1 MLWARRVRSGALVGD
16 VRIVDNPAMNS
27 RRQWDIFC
35 KVIDNFGDI
44 GVSWRLSA
52 DLAAR
57 GQTVRL
63 WVDDASALRWMAP
76 LGAPGVTVLP
86 WRQAEDADALAALLQ
101 ANPGEVLVEA
111 FGCDIPPQF
120 LSAWLAAPLPG
131 QTSPVSGRCWLNL
144 EYLSAEA
151 YVARSHALPSPVQHG
166 PAAGCSKWFFY
177 PGFTPQTGGLMR
189 EPDLIE
195 RMTAFEANEAGSWLQ
210 SLGLQV
216 GAPGSVSPLRV
227 SMLCYEPPA
236 LGALLRQ
243 WSARGLAG
251 RPVELLVTP
260 GRSAE
265 AVKAAMAEANCP
277 LDSPGLRTTCL
288 PWLSQQDYD
297 KLLWACDM
305 NFVRGEDSVLR
316 ALWTGKPFVWQ
327 IYPQQDDVHLL
338 KLTAFLEQNQ
348 LTGAAQNFHAAW
360 NDSSQKLPEVDA
372 GALADWQDQTRA
384 ARARLLAQDALSDS
398 LLKFVAKNR

>member
-1 MLWARRVRSGALVGD
+1 VGD
-16 VRIVDNPAMNS
+16 VRIVDNPEMNR

-35 KVIDNFGDI
+35 RVIDNFGDI

-57 GQTVRL
+57 GQAVRL
-63 WVDDASALRWMAP
+63 WVDDASALSWMAP
-76 LGAPGVTVLP
+76 LGAPGVTLLP
-86 WRQAEDADALAALLQ
+86 WGRAADAGALAALLPP
-101 ANPGEVLVEA
+101 NSGEVLVEA
-111 FGCDIPPQF
+111 FGCEIPPEF
-120 LSAWLAAPLPG
+120 LSAWLAEPLPG
-131 QTSPVSGRCWLNL
+131 HTSPVAGRCWLNL

-177 PGFTPQTGGLMR
+177 PGFTPQTGGLLR
-189 EPDLIE
+189 EAGLIE
-195 RMTAFEANEAGSWLQ
+195 RMTAFEAKEAESWLQ

-216 GAPGSVSPLRV
+216 ATPGSALPLRV
-227 SMLCYEPPA
+227 SMLCYEPAA
-236 LGALLRQ
+236 LATLLRQ

-260 GRSAE
+260 GRSAL
-265 AVKAAMAEANCP
+265 AVKAAMAETNSP
-277 LDSPGLRTTCL
+277 LDSAGLRITCL

-327 IYPQQDDVHLL
+327 IYPQQDGAHLP
-338 KLTAFLEQNQ
+338 KLAAFLQQNQ

-360 NDSSQKLPEVDA
+360 NDSSQPLPEVDA
-372 GALADWQDQTRA
+372 GALADWQAQTRA
-384 ARARLLAQDALSDS
+384 ARARLLSQDALGDS

>member
-1 MLWARRVRSGALVGD
+1 MNRRL
-16 VRIVDNPAMNS
+16 
-27 RRQWDIFC
+27 QWDIFC
-35 KVIDNFGDI
+35 KVIDNFGDL

-57 GQTVRL
+57 GQAVRL
-63 WVDDASALRWMAP
+63 WVDDASALSWMAP

-86 WRQAEDADALAALLQ
+86 WGQAADAGALVALLP

-111 FGCDIPPQF
+111 FGCEIPPEF

-131 QTSPVSGRCWLNL
+131 HTSPVAGRCWLNL

-166 PAAGCSKWFFY
+166 PAAGCRKWFFY
-177 PGFTPQTGGLMR
+177 PGFTPQTGGLLR
-189 EPDLIE
+189 EAGLIE
-195 RMTAFEANEAGSWLQ
+195 RMTAFEAKESESWLH
-210 SLGLQV
+210 SLGLP
-216 GAPGSVSPLRV
+216 GAAPASASPLRV
-227 SMLCYEPPA
+227 SMLCYEPQA
-236 LGALLRQ
+236 LAALLRQ

-260 GRSAE
+260 GRSAQ

-277 LDSPGLRTTCL
+277 RGSVGLRITCL

-338 KLTAFLEQNQ
+338 KLTAFLQQNQ

-360 NDSSQKLPEVDA
+360 NDSSQPLPEVDA
-372 GALADWQDQTRA
+372 GALADWQCQTRA
-384 ARARLLAQDALSDS
+384 ARARLLAQDALGDS

>member
-1 MLWARRVRSGALVGD
+1 MVLLRRHRSGAWVGD
-16 VRIVDNPAMNS
+16 VRIVDNPVMNR

-57 GQTVRL
+57 GQAVRL
-63 WVDDASALRWMAP
+63 WVDDASALSWMAP

-86 WRQAEDADALAALLQ
+86 WGQAADAGALAALLPP
-101 ANPGEVLVEA
+101 NSGEVLVEA
-111 FGCDIPPQF
+111 FGCEIPPEF
-120 LSAWLAAPLPG
+120 LSAWLAEPLPG
-131 QTSPVSGRCWLNL
+131 HTSPVAGRCWLNL

-177 PGFTPQTGGLMR
+177 PGFTPQTGGLLR
-189 EPDLIE
+189 EAGLIE
-195 RMTAFEANEAGSWLQ
+195 RMTAFEAKEAESWLQ

-216 GAPGSVSPLRV
+216 GAPGSALPLRV
-227 SMLCYEPPA
+227 SMLCYEPAA
-236 LGALLRQ
+236 LATLLRQ

-260 GRSAE
+260 GRSAL
-265 AVKAAMAEANCP
+265 AVKAAMAETNSP
-277 LDSPGLRTTCL
+277 LDSAGLRITCL

-327 IYPQQDDVHLL
+327 IYPQQDGAHLP
-338 KLTAFLEQNQ
+338 KLAAFLQQNQ

-360 NDSSQKLPEVDA
+360 NDSSQPLPEVDA
-372 GALADWQDQTRA
+372 GALADWQAQTRA
-384 ARARLLAQDALSDS
+384 ARARLLSQDALGDS

>member
-1 MLWARRVRSGALVGD
+1 
-16 VRIVDNPAMNS
+16 MNR

-35 KVIDNFGDI
+35 RVIDNFGDI

-57 GQTVRL
+57 GQAVRL
-63 WVDDASALRWMAP
+63 WVDDASALSWMAP
-76 LGAPGVTVLP
+76 LGAPGVTLLP
-86 WRQAEDADALAALLQ
+86 WGRAADAGALAALLPP
-101 ANPGEVLVEA
+101 NSGEVLVEA
-111 FGCDIPPQF
+111 FGCEIPPEF

-131 QTSPVSGRCWLNL
+131 HTSPVAGRCWLNL

-177 PGFTPQTGGLMR
+177 PGFTPQTGGLLR
-189 EPDLIE
+189 EAGLIE
-195 RMTAFEANEAGSWLQ
+195 RMTAFEAKEAESWLQ

-216 GAPGSVSPLRV
+216 ATPGSALPLRV
-227 SMLCYEPPA
+227 SMLCYEPAA
-236 LGALLRQ
+236 LATLLRQ

-260 GRSAE
+260 GRSAL
-265 AVKAAMAEANCP
+265 AVKAAMAETNSP
-277 LDSPGLRTTCL
+277 LDSAGLRITCL

-327 IYPQQDDVHLL
+327 IYPQQDGAHLP
-338 KLTAFLEQNQ
+338 KLAAFLQQNQ

-360 NDSSQKLPEVDA
+360 NDSSQPLPEVDA
-372 GALADWQDQTRA
+372 GALADWQAQTRA
-384 ARARLLAQDALSDS
+384 ARARLLSQDALGDS

>member
-1 MLWARRVRSGALVGD
+1 
-16 VRIVDNPAMNS
+16 VDNPEMN
-27 RRQWDIFC
+27 RRLQWDIFC

-57 GQTVRL
+57 GQAVRL
-63 WVDDASALRWMAP
+63 WVDDASALSWMAP

-86 WRQAEDADALAALLQ
+86 WRQAADANALAALLQ

-111 FGCDIPPQF
+111 FGCEIPPEF
-120 LSAWLAAPLPG
+120 LSAWLATPLPG
-131 QTSPVSGRCWLNL
+131 HTSPVAGRCWLNL

-166 PAAGCSKWFFY
+166 PAAGCRKWFFY
-177 PGFTPQTGGLMR
+177 PGFTAQTGGLLR
-189 EPDLIE
+189 EAGLIE
-195 RMTAFEANEAGSWLQ
+195 RMTAFEAKESGSWLQ
-210 SLGLQV
+210 SLDLQV
-216 GAPGSVSPLRV
+216 AAPGSASPLRV
-227 SMLCYEPPA
+227 SMLCYEPAA
-236 LGALLRQ
+236 LAALLSQ

-260 GRSAE
+260 GRSAQ
-265 AVKAAMAEANCP
+265 AVKAAMAQANCP
-277 LDSPGLRTTCL
+277 PGSAGLRISCL

-327 IYPQQDDVHLL
+327 IYPQQDAVHLP
-338 KLTAFLEQNQ
+338 KLAAFLQQNQ
-348 LTGAAQNFHAAW
+348 LTGTAQNFHAAW
-360 NDSSQKLPEVDA
+360 NDSSQALPEVDA
-372 GALADWQDQTRA
+372 GALADWECQTRA
-384 ARARLLAQDALSDS
+384 ARARLLAQDALGDS

>member
-1 MLWARRVRSGALVGD
+1 MGD
-16 VRIVDNPAMNS
+16 VRIVDNPEMN
-27 RRQWDIFC
+27 RRLQWDIFC
-35 KVIDNFGDI
+35 KVIDNFGDL

-63 WVDDASALRWMAP
+63 WVDDASALSWMAP

-86 WRQAEDADALAALLQ
+86 WRQAVDANALAALLQ

-111 FGCDIPPQF
+111 FGCEIPPEF

-131 QTSPVSGRCWLNL
+131 HSSPVAGRCWLNL

-166 PAAGCSKWFFY
+166 PAAGCRKWFFY
-177 PGFTPQTGGLMR
+177 PGFTPQTGGLLR
-189 EPDLIE
+189 EAGLIE
-195 RMTAFEANEAGSWLQ
+195 RMTAFEAKEAGRWLQ
-210 SLGLQV
+210 NLGLRV
-216 GAPGSVSPLRV
+216 AAPAKASPLRV
-227 SMLCYEPPA
+227 SMLCYEPQA
-236 LGALLRQ
+236 LAALLRQ

-260 GRSAE
+260 GRSAQ

-277 LDSPGLRTTCL
+277 PGSAGLRLTCL

-327 IYPQQDDVHLL
+327 IYPQQDDVHLP
-338 KLTAFLEQNQ
+338 KLAAFLLQNQ
-348 LTGAAQNFHAAW
+348 LTGTAENFHAAW
-360 NDSSQKLPEVDA
+360 NDSSQPLPEVDA
-372 GALADWQDQTRA
+372 GALADWQAQTRA
-384 ARARLLAQDALSDS
+384 ARARLLAQDALGNS

>member
-1 MLWARRVRSGALVGD
+1 
-16 VRIVDNPAMNS
+16 MNR

-35 KVIDNFGDI
+35 RVIDNFGDI

-57 GQTVRL
+57 GQAVRL
-63 WVDDASALRWMAP
+63 WVDDASALSWMAP
-76 LGAPGVTVLP
+76 LGAPGVTLLP
-86 WRQAEDADALAALLQ
+86 WGRAADAGALAALLPP
-101 ANPGEVLVEA
+101 NSGEVLVEA
-111 FGCDIPPQF
+111 FGCEIPPEF
-120 LSAWLAAPLPG
+120 LSAWLAEPLPG
-131 QTSPVSGRCWLNL
+131 HTSPVAGRCWLNL

-177 PGFTPQTGGLMR
+177 PGFTPQTGGLLR
-189 EPDLIE
+189 EAGLIE
-195 RMTAFEANEAGSWLQ
+195 RMTSFESKEAESWLQ

-216 GAPGSVSPLRV
+216 ATPGSALPLRV
-227 SMLCYEPPA
+227 SMLCYEPAA
-236 LGALLRQ
+236 LATLLRQ

-260 GRSAE
+260 GRSAL
-265 AVKAAMAEANCP
+265 AVKAAMAETNSP
-277 LDSPGLRTTCL
+277 LDSAGLRITCL

-327 IYPQQDDVHLL
+327 IYPQQDGAHLP
-338 KLTAFLEQNQ
+338 KLAAFLQQNQ

-360 NDSSQKLPEVDA
+360 NDSSQPLPEVDA
-372 GALADWQDQTRA
+372 GALADWQAQTRA
-384 ARARLLAQDALSDS
+384 ARARLLSQDALGDS

>member
-1 MLWARRVRSGALVGD
+1 
-16 VRIVDNPAMNS
+16 MNR

-57 GQTVRL
+57 GQAVRL
-63 WVDDASALRWMAP
+63 WVDDASALSWMAP
-76 LGAPGVTVLP
+76 LGAPGVTLLP
-86 WRQAEDADALAALLQ
+86 WGRAADAGALAALLPP
-101 ANPGEVLVEA
+101 NSGEVLVEA
-111 FGCDIPPQF
+111 FGCEIPPEF
-120 LSAWLAAPLPG
+120 LSAWLAEPLPG
-131 QTSPVSGRCWLNL
+131 HTSPVAGRCWLNL

-177 PGFTPQTGGLMR
+177 PGFTPQTGGLLR
-189 EPDLIE
+189 EAGLIE
-195 RMTAFEANEAGSWLQ
+195 RMTAFEAKEAESWLQ

-216 GAPGSVSPLRV
+216 ATPGSALPLRV
-227 SMLCYEPPA
+227 SMLCYEPAA
-236 LGALLRQ
+236 LATLLRQ

-260 GRSAE
+260 GRSAL
-265 AVKAAMAEANCP
+265 AVKAAMAETNSP
-277 LDSPGLRTTCL
+277 LDSAGLRITCL

-327 IYPQQDDVHLL
+327 IYPQQDGAHLP
-338 KLTAFLEQNQ
+338 KLAAFLQQNQ

-360 NDSSQKLPEVDA
+360 NDSSQPLPEVDA
-372 GALADWQDQTRA
+372 GALADWQAQTRA
-384 ARARLLAQDALSDS
+384 ARARLLSQDALGDS

>member
-1 MLWARRVRSGALVGD
+1 MNRRL
-16 VRIVDNPAMNS
+16 
-27 RRQWDIFC
+27 QWDIFC

-57 GQTVRL
+57 GQAVRL
-63 WVDDASALRWMAP
+63 WVDDASALSWMAP

-86 WRQAEDADALAALLQ
+86 WGRAADAAALAALLP
-101 ANPGEVLVEA
+101 ANPGDVLVEA
-111 FGCDIPPQF
+111 FGCEIPPEF

-131 QTSPVSGRCWLNL
+131 HSSPVAGRCWLNL

-166 PAAGCSKWFFY
+166 PAAGYRKWFFY
-177 PGFTPQTGGLMR
+177 PGFTPQTGGLLR
-189 EPDLIE
+189 EPGLIE
-195 RMTAFEANEAGSWLQ
+195 RMTAFEAKESESWLY
-210 SLGLQV
+210 SLGLP
-216 GAPGSVSPLRV
+216 GAAPGSASPLRV
-227 SMLCYEPPA
+227 SMLCYEPAA
-236 LGALLRQ
+236 LAALLSQ

-260 GRSAE
+260 GRSAQ
-265 AVKAAMAEANCP
+265 AVKAAMAQANCP
-277 LDSPGLRTTCL
+277 PGSAGLRITCL
-288 PWLSQQDYD
+288 PWLSQLDYD
-297 KLLWACDM
+297 KLLWSCDM

-327 IYPQQDDVHLL
+327 IYPQQDAAHLP
-338 KLTAFLEQNQ
+338 KLAAFLQQNQ
-348 LTGAAQNFHAAW
+348 LTGAAQSFHAAW
-360 NDSSQKLPEVDA
+360 NNSSQALPEVDA
-372 GALADWQDQTRA
+372 GALADWECQTRA
-384 ARARLLAQDALSDS
+384 ARARLLAQDALGDS

>member
-1 MLWARRVRSGALVGD
+1 MNRRL
-16 VRIVDNPAMNS
+16 
-27 RRQWDIFC
+27 QWDIFC

-57 GQTVRL
+57 GQAVRL
-63 WVDDASALRWMAP
+63 WVDDASALSWMAP

-86 WRQAEDADALAALLQ
+86 WGRAAEAAALAALLP
-101 ANPGEVLVEA
+101 ANPGEVLIEA
-111 FGCDIPPQF
+111 FGCEIPPEF

-131 QTSPVSGRCWLNL
+131 HSSPVAGRCWLNL

-166 PAAGCSKWFFY
+166 PAAGYRKWFFY
-177 PGFTPQTGGLMR
+177 PGFTPQTGGLLR
-189 EPDLIE
+189 EPGLIE
-195 RMTAFEANEAGSWLQ
+195 RMTAFEAKESESWLY
-210 SLGLQV
+210 SLGLP
-216 GAPGSVSPLRV
+216 GAAPGSASPLRV
-227 SMLCYEPPA
+227 SMLCYEPAA
-236 LGALLRQ
+236 LAALLSQ

-260 GRSAE
+260 GRSAQ
-265 AVKAAMAEANCP
+265 AVKAAMAQVNCP
-277 LDSPGLRTTCL
+277 PGSAGLRITCL

-327 IYPQQDDVHLL
+327 IYPQQDAAHLP
-338 KLTAFLEQNQ
+338 KLAAFLQQNQ
-348 LTGAAQNFHAAW
+348 LTGAAQSFHAAW
-360 NDSSQKLPEVDA
+360 NNSSQALPEVDA
-372 GALADWQDQTRA
+372 GALAEWECQTRA
-384 ARARLLAQDALSDS
+384 ARARLLAQDALGDS

>member
-1 MLWARRVRSGALVGD
+1 MNRRL
-16 VRIVDNPAMNS
+16 
-27 RRQWDIFC
+27 QWDIFC

-63 WVDDASALRWMAP
+63 WVDDASALSWMAP

-86 WRQAEDADALAALLQ
+86 WRQAADANALAALLQ

-111 FGCDIPPQF
+111 FGCEIPTEF

-131 QTSPVSGRCWLNL
+131 HTSPVAGRCWLNL

-177 PGFTPQTGGLMR
+177 PGFTPQTGGLLR
-189 EPDLIE
+189 EAGLIE
-195 RMTAFEANEAGSWLQ
+195 RMTAFEAKEAGRWLQ
-210 SLGLQV
+210 NLGLQV
-216 GAPGSVSPLRV
+216 AAPANASPLRV
-227 SMLCYEPPA
+227 SMLCYEPQA
-236 LGALLRQ
+236 LAALLRQ

-260 GRSAE
+260 GRSAQ

-277 LDSPGLRTTCL
+277 PGSAGLRITCL

-327 IYPQQDDVHLL
+327 IYPQQDGAHLP
-338 KLTAFLEQNQ
+338 KLAAFLQQNQ
-348 LTGAAQNFHAAW
+348 LTDTAQNFHAAW
-360 NDSSQKLPEVDA
+360 NDISQPLPEVNA
-372 GALADWQDQTRA
+372 GALADWQSQTRA
-384 ARARLLAQDALSDS
+384 ARARLLAQDALGDR

>member
-1 MLWARRVRSGALVGD
+1 VGD
-16 VRIVDNPAMNS
+16 VRIVDNPVMNR

-44 GVSWRLSA
+44 GLSWRLSA

-57 GQTVRL
+57 GQAVRL
-63 WVDDASALRWMAP
+63 WVDDASALSWMAP
-76 LGAPGVTVLP
+76 LGTPGVTVLP
-86 WRQAEDADALAALLQ
+86 WGQAADAAALAALLP

-111 FGCDIPPQF
+111 FGCEIPPEF

-131 QTSPVSGRCWLNL
+131 QSSPVAGRCWLNL

-151 YVARSHALPSPVQHG
+151 YVARCHALPSPVQHG

-177 PGFTPQTGGLMR
+177 PGFTPQTGGLLR
-189 EPDLIE
+189 EAGLIE
-195 RMTAFEANEAGSWLQ
+195 RMTAFETKEAGSWLHN
-210 SLGLQV
+210 LGLP
-216 GAPGSVSPLRV
+216 GAAPASASPLRV

-236 LGALLRQ
+236 LAALLLQ
-243 WSARGLAG
+243 WSAHGLAG

-260 GRSAE
+260 GRSAQ
-265 AVKAAMAEANCP
+265 AVKAAMVETNCP
-277 LDSPGLRTTCL
+277 PGSAGLRLTCL

-327 IYPQQDDVHLL
+327 IYPQQDAAHLP
-338 KLTAFLEQNQ
+338 KLAAFLQQNQ
-348 LTGAAQNFHAAW
+348 LTGAAQSFHAAW
-360 NDSSQKLPEVDA
+360 NESKQPLPALDA
-372 GALADWQDQTRA
+372 GALADWLAQTRA
-384 ARARLLAQDALSDS
+384 ARARLLAQDTLSDS

>member
-1 MLWARRVRSGALVGD
+1 MGD
-16 VRIVDNPAMNS
+16 VRIVDNPVMN
-27 RRQWDIFC
+27 RRLQWDIFC
-35 KVIDNFGDI
+35 KVIDNFGDL

-57 GQTVRL
+57 GQAVRL
-63 WVDDASALRWMAP
+63 WVDDASALSWMAP

-86 WRQAEDADALAALLQ
+86 WGQAADAAALAALLP

-111 FGCDIPPQF
+111 FGCEIPPEF

-131 QTSPVSGRCWLNL
+131 HSSPVAGRCWLNL

-151 YVARSHALPSPVQHG
+151 YVARCHALPSPVQHG

-177 PGFTPQTGGLMR
+177 PGFTPQTGGLLR
-189 EPDLIE
+189 EAGLIE
-195 RMTAFEANEAGSWLQ
+195 RMTAFETKEAGSWLH
-210 SLGLQV
+210 SLGLP
-216 GAPGSVSPLRV
+216 GAAPASASTLRV

-236 LGALLRQ
+236 LAALLSQ
-243 WSARGLAG
+243 WSAHGLAG

-260 GRSAE
+260 GRSAL

-277 LDSPGLRTTCL
+277 PGSAGLRLTCL

-327 IYPQQDDVHLL
+327 IYPQQDAAHLP
-338 KLTAFLEQNQ
+338 KLAAFLQQNQ
-348 LTGAAQNFHAAW
+348 LTGAAQSFHAAW
-360 NDSSQKLPEVDA
+360 NESKQPLPALDA
-372 GALADWQDQTRA
+372 GALADWQAQTLA
-384 ARARLLAQDALSDS
+384 ARARLLAQDTLSEG

>member
-1 MLWARRVRSGALVGD
+1 
-16 VRIVDNPAMNS
+16 MNR

-35 KVIDNFGDI
+35 RVIDNFGDI

-57 GQTVRL
+57 GQAVRL
-63 WVDDASALRWMAP
+63 WVDDASALSWMAP
-76 LGAPGVTVLP
+76 LGAPGVTLLP
-86 WRQAEDADALAALLQ
+86 WGRAADAGALAALLPP
-101 ANPGEVLVEA
+101 NSGEVLVEA
-111 FGCDIPPQF
+111 FGCEIPPEF
-120 LSAWLAAPLPG
+120 LSAWLAEPLPG
-131 QTSPVSGRCWLNL
+131 HTSPVAGRCWLNL

-177 PGFTPQTGGLMR
+177 PGFTPQTGGLLR
-189 EPDLIE
+189 EAGLIE
-195 RMTAFEANEAGSWLQ
+195 RMTAFEAKEAESWLQ

-216 GAPGSVSPLRV
+216 ATPGSALPLRV
-227 SMLCYEPPA
+227 SMLCYEPAA
-236 LGALLRQ
+236 LATLLRQ

-260 GRSAE
+260 GRSAL
-265 AVKAAMAEANCP
+265 AVKAAMAETNSP
-277 LDSPGLRTTCL
+277 LDSAGLRITCL

-327 IYPQQDDVHLL
+327 IYPQQDGAHLP
-338 KLTAFLEQNQ
+338 KLAAFLQQNQ

-360 NDSSQKLPEVDA
+360 NDSSQPLPEVDA
-372 GALADWQDQTRA
+372 GALADWQAQTRA
-384 ARARLLAQDALSDS
+384 ARARLLSQDALGDS

>member
-1 MLWARRVRSGALVGD
+1 MNRRL
-16 VRIVDNPAMNS
+16 
-27 RRQWDIFC
+27 QWDIFC

-57 GQTVRL
+57 GQAVRL
-63 WVDDASALRWMAP
+63 WVDDASALSWMAP

-86 WRQAEDADALAALLQ
+86 WGRAAEAAALAALLP
-101 ANPGEVLVEA
+101 ANPGEVLIEA
-111 FGCDIPPQF
+111 FGCEIPPEF

-131 QTSPVSGRCWLNL
+131 HSSPVAGRCWLNL

-177 PGFTPQTGGLMR
+177 PGFTPQTGGLLR
-189 EPDLIE
+189 EPGLIE
-195 RMTAFEANEAGSWLQ
+195 RMTAFEAKESESWLY
-210 SLGLQV
+210 SLGLP
-216 GAPGSVSPLRV
+216 GAAPGSASPLRV
-227 SMLCYEPPA
+227 SMLCYEPAA
-236 LGALLRQ
+236 LAALLSQ

-260 GRSAE
+260 GRSAQ
-265 AVKAAMAEANCP
+265 AVKSAMAETNCP
-277 LDSPGLRTTCL
+277 LESAGLRMTCL

-297 KLLWACDM
+297 KLMWACDM

-327 IYPQQDDVHLL
+327 IYPQQDDVHLP
-338 KLTAFLEQNQ
+338 KLAAFLRQNQ

-360 NDSSQKLPEVDA
+360 NGSSQPLPEVDA
-372 GALADWQDQTRA
+372 GALADWQVQTRA
-384 ARARLLAQDALSDS
+384 ARARLLPQDTLSDS

>member
-1 MLWARRVRSGALVGD
+1 LVGD
-16 VRIVDNPAMNS
+16 VRIVDNPEMNR

-35 KVIDNFGDI
+35 RVIDNFGDI

-57 GQTVRL
+57 GQAVRL
-63 WVDDASALRWMAP
+63 WVDDASALSWMAP
-76 LGAPGVTVLP
+76 LGAPGVTLLP
-86 WRQAEDADALAALLQ
+86 WGRAADAGALAALLPP
-101 ANPGEVLVEA
+101 NSGEVLVEA
-111 FGCDIPPQF
+111 FGCEIPPEF
-120 LSAWLAAPLPG
+120 LSAWLAEPLPG
-131 QTSPVSGRCWLNL
+131 HTSPVAGRCWLNL

-177 PGFTPQTGGLMR
+177 PGFTPQTGGLLR
-189 EPDLIE
+189 EAGLIE
-195 RMTAFEANEAGSWLQ
+195 RMTAFEAKEAESWLQ

-216 GAPGSVSPLRV
+216 AAPGSTSPLRV
-227 SMLCYEPPA
+227 SMLCYEPAA
-236 LGALLRQ
+236 LAALLRQ

-260 GRSAE
+260 GRSAL
-265 AVKAAMAEANCP
+265 AVKAAMAETNSP
-277 LDSPGLRTTCL
+277 LDSAGLRITCL

-327 IYPQQDDVHLL
+327 IYPQQDGAHLP
-338 KLTAFLEQNQ
+338 KLAAFLQQNQ

-360 NDSSQKLPEVDA
+360 NDSSQPLPEVDA
-372 GALADWQDQTRA
+372 GALADWQAQTRA
-384 ARARLLAQDALSDS
+384 ARARLLSQDALGDS

>member
-1 MLWARRVRSGALVGD
+1 MNRRL
-16 VRIVDNPAMNS
+16 
-27 RRQWDIFC
+27 QWDIFC
-35 KVIDNFGDI
+35 KVIDNFGDL

-63 WVDDASALRWMAP
+63 WVDDASALSWMAP

-86 WRQAEDADALAALLQ
+86 WAQAADAGALAALLP

-111 FGCDIPPQF
+111 FGCEIPPEF

-131 QTSPVSGRCWLNL
+131 QTSPLSGRCWLNL

-166 PAAGCSKWFFY
+166 PAAGCRKWFFY
-177 PGFTPQTGGLMR
+177 PGFTPQTGGLLR
-189 EPDLIE
+189 EAGLIE
-195 RMTAFEANEAGSWLQ
+195 RMTAFEAKEAESWLQ
-210 SLGLQV
+210 NLGLQV
-216 GAPGSVSPLRV
+216 AAPGSVSPLRV
-227 SMLCYEPPA
+227 SMFCYEPPA
-236 LGALLRQ
+236 LAALLSQ

-260 GRSAE
+260 GRSAQ
-265 AVKAAMAEANCP
+265 AVKAAMGQVNCP
-277 LDSPGLRTTCL
+277 PGSAGLRITCL

-327 IYPQQDDVHLL
+327 IYPQQDAAHLP
-338 KLTAFLEQNQ
+338 KLAAFLEQNQ
-348 LTGAAQNFHAAW
+348 LTDTAQNFHAAW
-360 NDSSQKLPEVDA
+360 NNSSQPLPEVDA
-372 GALADWQDQTRA
+372 GALADWQCQTRA
-384 ARARLLAQDALSDS
+384 ARARLLAQDALGDS

>member
-1 MLWARRVRSGALVGD
+1 
-16 VRIVDNPAMNS
+16 MNR

-57 GQTVRL
+57 GQAVRL
-63 WVDDASALRWMAP
+63 WVDDASALSWMAP

-86 WRQAEDADALAALLQ
+86 WGRAADAAALAALLP
-101 ANPGEVLVEA
+101 ANPGDVLVEA
-111 FGCDIPPQF
+111 FGCEIPPEF

-131 QTSPVSGRCWLNL
+131 HSSPVAGRCWLNL

-151 YVARSHALPSPVQHG
+151 YVARCHALPSPVQHG

-177 PGFTPQTGGLMR
+177 PGFTPQTGGLLR
-189 EPDLIE
+189 EAGLIE
-195 RMTAFEANEAGSWLQ
+195 RMTAFEAKESESWLH
-210 SLGLQV
+210 SLGLP
-216 GAPGSVSPLRV
+216 GTAPGSASPLRV
-227 SMLCYEPPA
+227 SMLCYEPAA
-236 LGALLRQ
+236 LAALLSQ

-260 GRSAE
+260 GRSAQ
-265 AVKAAMAEANCP
+265 AVKAAMAQVNCP
-277 LDSPGLRTTCL
+277 PGSAGLRITCL

-327 IYPQQDDVHLL
+327 IYPQQDAAHLP
-338 KLTAFLEQNQ
+338 KLAAFLQQNQ
-348 LTGAAQNFHAAW
+348 LTGAAQSFHAAW
-360 NDSSQKLPEVDA
+360 NNSSQALPEVDA
-372 GALADWQDQTRA
+372 GALADWECQTRA
-384 ARARLLAQDALSDS
+384 ARARLLAQDALGDS

>member
-1 MLWARRVRSGALVGD
+1 
-16 VRIVDNPAMNS
+16 
-27 RRQWDIFC
+27 
-35 KVIDNFGDI
+35 
-44 GVSWRLSA
+44 
-52 DLAAR
+52 
-57 GQTVRL
+57 
-63 WVDDASALRWMAP
+63 
-76 LGAPGVTVLP
+76 
-86 WRQAEDADALAALLQ
+86 
-101 ANPGEVLVEA
+101 
-111 FGCDIPPQF
+111 
-120 LSAWLAAPLPG
+120 
-131 QTSPVSGRCWLNL
+131 
-144 EYLSAEA
+144 
-151 YVARSHALPSPVQHG
+151 
-166 PAAGCSKWFFY
+166 
-177 PGFTPQTGGLMR
+177 
-189 EPDLIE
+189 
-195 RMTAFEANEAGSWLQ
+195 
-210 SLGLQV
+210 
-216 GAPGSVSPLRV
+216 
-227 SMLCYEPPA
+227 MLCYEPPA
-236 LGALLRQ
+236 LAALLRQ

-360 NDSSQKLPEVDA
+360 NDSNQKLPEVDA
-372 GALADWQDQTRA
+372 GALADWQVQTRA

-398 LLKFVAKNR
+398 LLKFVSKNR

>member
-1 MLWARRVRSGALVGD
+1 MMNRRL
-16 VRIVDNPAMNS
+16 
-27 RRQWDIFC
+27 QWDIFC

-57 GQTVRL
+57 GQAVRL
-63 WVDDASALRWMAP
+63 WVDDASALSWMAP

-86 WRQAEDADALAALLQ
+86 WRQAADAGALAALLP
-101 ANPGEVLVEA
+101 AKPGEVLVEA
-111 FGCDIPPQF
+111 FGCEIPPEF
-120 LSAWLAAPLPG
+120 LSAWLATPLPG
-131 QTSPVSGRCWLNL
+131 HPSPVAGRCWLNL

-177 PGFTPQTGGLMR
+177 PGFTAQTGGLLR

-195 RMTAFEANEAGSWLQ
+195 RMTAFEAKEAGNWLQ
-210 SLGLQV
+210 SLGLQ
-216 GAPGSVSPLRV
+216 GAAQDSASPLRV

-236 LGALLRQ
+236 LASLLRQ

-260 GRSAE
+260 GRSAQ
-265 AVKAAMAEANCP
+265 AVKSAMAETNCP
-277 LDSPGLRTTCL
+277 LESAGLRMTCL

-297 KLLWACDM
+297 KLMWACDM

-327 IYPQQDDVHLL
+327 IYPQQDDVHLP
-338 KLTAFLEQNQ
+338 KLAAFLRQNQ

-360 NDSSQKLPEVDA
+360 NGSSQPLPEVDA
-372 GALADWQDQTRA
+372 GALADWQVQTRA
-384 ARARLLAQDALSDS
+384 ARARLLPQDTLSDS

>member
-1 MLWARRVRSGALVGD
+1 MNRRL
-16 VRIVDNPAMNS
+16 
-27 RRQWDIFC
+27 QWDIFC

-57 GQTVRL
+57 GQAVRL
-63 WVDDASALRWMAP
+63 WVDDASALSWMAP
-76 LGAPGVTVLP
+76 LGAPSVTVLP
-86 WRQAEDADALAALLQ
+86 WGQAADAAALAALLP
-101 ANPGEVLVEA
+101 ANPGKVLVEA
-111 FGCDIPPQF
+111 FGCEIPAKF

-131 QTSPVSGRCWLNL
+131 HTSPVAGRCWLNL

-166 PAAGCSKWFFY
+166 PAAGCRKWFFY
-177 PGFTPQTGGLMR
+177 PGFTPQTGGLLR
-189 EPDLIE
+189 EAGLIE
-195 RMTAFEANEAGSWLQ
+195 RMTAFEAKEAGRWLQ
-210 SLGLQV
+210 NLGLQV
-216 GAPGSVSPLRV
+216 AAPAKASPLRV
-227 SMLCYEPPA
+227 SMLCYEPQA
-236 LGALLRQ
+236 LAALLRQ

-260 GRSAE
+260 GRSAQ

-277 LDSPGLRTTCL
+277 RGSVGLRITCL

-327 IYPQQDDVHLL
+327 IYPQQDAAHLP
-338 KLTAFLEQNQ
+338 KLAAFLQQNQ
-348 LTGAAQNFHAAW
+348 LTGAAQSFHAAW
-360 NDSSQKLPEVDA
+360 NNSSQALPEVDA
-372 GALADWQDQTRA
+372 GALADWQCQTRA
-384 ARARLLAQDALSDS
+384 ARARLLAQDALGDS

>member
-1 MLWARRVRSGALVGD
+1 LVGD
-16 VRIVDNPAMNS
+16 VRIVDNPEMNR

-35 KVIDNFGDI
+35 RVIDNFGDI

-57 GQTVRL
+57 GQAVRL
-63 WVDDASALRWMAP
+63 WVDDASALSWMAP
-76 LGAPGVTVLP
+76 LGAPGVTLLP
-86 WRQAEDADALAALLQ
+86 WGRAADAGALAALLPP
-101 ANPGEVLVEA
+101 NSGEVLVEA
-111 FGCDIPPQF
+111 FGCEIPPEF
-120 LSAWLAAPLPG
+120 LSAWLAEPLPG
-131 QTSPVSGRCWLNL
+131 HTSPVAGRCWLNL

-177 PGFTPQTGGLMR
+177 PGFTPQTGGLLR
-189 EPDLIE
+189 EAGLIE
-195 RMTAFEANEAGSWLQ
+195 RMTAFEAKEAESWLQ

-216 GAPGSVSPLRV
+216 ATPGSALPLRV
-227 SMLCYEPPA
+227 SMLCYEPAA
-236 LGALLRQ
+236 LATLLRQ

-260 GRSAE
+260 GRSAL
-265 AVKAAMAEANCP
+265 AVKAAMAETNSP
-277 LDSPGLRTTCL
+277 LDSAGLRITCL

-327 IYPQQDDVHLL
+327 IYPQQDGAHLP
-338 KLTAFLEQNQ
+338 KLAAFLQQNQ

-360 NDSSQKLPEVDA
+360 NDSSQPLPEVDA
-372 GALADWQDQTRA
+372 GALADWQAQTRA
-384 ARARLLAQDALSDS
+384 ARARLLSQDALGDS

>member
-1 MLWARRVRSGALVGD
+1 VGD
-16 VRIVDNPAMNS
+16 VRIVDNPEMNR

-57 GQTVRL
+57 GQAVRL
-63 WVDDASALRWMAP
+63 WVDDASALNWMAP
-76 LGAPGVTVLP
+76 LGAPGVKVLP
-86 WRQAEDADALAALLQ
+86 WGQATDAGALAALLQ

-111 FGCDIPPQF
+111 FGCEIPPEF

-131 QTSPVSGRCWLNL
+131 HTSPVAGRCWLNL

-166 PAAGCSKWFFY
+166 PAAGFSKWFFF
-177 PGFTPQTGGLMR
+177 PGFTPQTGGLLR
-189 EPDLIE
+189 EAGLIE
-195 RMTAFEANEAGSWLQ
+195 RMTSFESKEAENWLQ
-210 SLGLQV
+210 GLGLQGLGLQ
-216 GAPGSVSPLRV
+216 GAAPASDSPLRV

-236 LGALLRQ
+236 LAKLLRQ

-260 GRSAE
+260 GRSAQ
-265 AVKAAMAEANCP
+265 AVKAAMAQANCP
-277 LDSPGLRTTCL
+277 PGSAGLRLTCL

-327 IYPQQDDVHLL
+327 IYPQQDGAHLP
-338 KLTAFLEQNQ
+338 KLAAFLQQNQ

-360 NDSSQKLPEVDA
+360 NDSSQPLPEVDA
-372 GALADWQDQTRA
+372 GALADWQAQTRA
-384 ARARLLAQDALSDS
+384 ARARLLAQDALGDS
-398 LLKFVAKNR
+398 LFKFVAKNR

>member
-1 MLWARRVRSGALVGD
+1 MGD
-16 VRIVDNPAMNS
+16 VRIVDNPEMNR

-35 KVIDNFGDI
+35 RVIDNFGDI

-57 GQTVRL
+57 GQAVRL
-63 WVDDASALRWMAP
+63 WVDDASALSWMAP

-86 WRQAEDADALAALLQ
+86 WGQAADAGALAALLPP
-101 ANPGEVLVEA
+101 NSGEVLVEA
-111 FGCDIPPQF
+111 FGCEIPPEF
-120 LSAWLAAPLPG
+120 LSAWLAEPLPG
-131 QTSPVSGRCWLNL
+131 HTSPVAGRCWLNL

-177 PGFTPQTGGLMR
+177 PGFTPQTGGLLR
-189 EPDLIE
+189 EAGLIE
-195 RMTAFEANEAGSWLQ
+195 RMTAFEAKEAESWLQ

-216 GAPGSVSPLRV
+216 ATPGSALPLRV
-227 SMLCYEPPA
+227 SMLCYEPAA
-236 LGALLRQ
+236 LATLLRQ

-260 GRSAE
+260 GRSAL
-265 AVKAAMAEANCP
+265 AVKAAMAETNSP
-277 LDSPGLRTTCL
+277 LDSAGLRITCL

-327 IYPQQDDVHLL
+327 IYPQQDGAHLP
-338 KLTAFLEQNQ
+338 KLAAFLQQNQ

-360 NDSSQKLPEVDA
+360 NDSSQPLPEVDA
-372 GALADWQDQTRA
+372 GALADWQAQTRA
-384 ARARLLAQDALSDS
+384 ARARLLSQDALGDS

>member
-1 MLWARRVRSGALVGD
+1 L
-16 VRIVDNPAMNS
+16 
-27 RRQWDIFC
+27 
-35 KVIDNFGDI
+35 
-44 GVSWRLSA
+44 
-52 DLAAR
+52 
-57 GQTVRL
+57 
-63 WVDDASALRWMAP
+63 
-76 LGAPGVTVLP
+76 LP
-86 WRQAEDADALAALLQ
+86 WGRAADAGALAALLPP
-101 ANPGEVLVEA
+101 NSGEVLVEA
-111 FGCDIPPQF
+111 FGCEIPPEF
-120 LSAWLAAPLPG
+120 LSAWLAEPLPG
-131 QTSPVSGRCWLNL
+131 HTSPVAGRCWLNL

-177 PGFTPQTGGLMR
+177 PGFTPQTGGLLR
-189 EPDLIE
+189 EAGLIE
-195 RMTAFEANEAGSWLQ
+195 RMTAFEAKEAESWLQ

-216 GAPGSVSPLRV
+216 ATPGSALPLRV
-227 SMLCYEPPA
+227 SMLCYEPAA
-236 LGALLRQ
+236 LATLLRQ

-260 GRSAE
+260 GRSAL
-265 AVKAAMAEANCP
+265 AVKAAMAETNSP
-277 LDSPGLRTTCL
+277 LDSAGLRITCL

-327 IYPQQDDVHLL
+327 IYPQQDGAHLP
-338 KLTAFLEQNQ
+338 KLAAFLQQNQ

-360 NDSSQKLPEVDA
+360 NDSSQPLPEVDA
-372 GALADWQDQTRA
+372 GALADWQAQTRA
-384 ARARLLAQDALSDS
+384 ARARLLSQDALGDS

>member
-1 MLWARRVRSGALVGD
+1 MGD
-16 VRIVDNPAMNS
+16 VRIVDNPEMNR

-35 KVIDNFGDI
+35 RVIDNFGDI

-57 GQTVRL
+57 GQAVRL
-63 WVDDASALRWMAP
+63 WVDDASALSWMAP
-76 LGAPGVTVLP
+76 LGAPGVTLLP
-86 WRQAEDADALAALLQ
+86 WGRAADAGALAALLPP
-101 ANPGEVLVEA
+101 NSGEVLVEA
-111 FGCDIPPQF
+111 FGCEIPPEF
-120 LSAWLAAPLPG
+120 LSAWLAEPLPG
-131 QTSPVSGRCWLNL
+131 HTSPVAGRCWLNL

-177 PGFTPQTGGLMR
+177 PGFTPQTGGLLR
-189 EPDLIE
+189 EAGLIE
-195 RMTAFEANEAGSWLQ
+195 RMTAFEAKEAESWLQ

-216 GAPGSVSPLRV
+216 ATPGSALPLRV
-227 SMLCYEPPA
+227 SMLCYEPAA
-236 LGALLRQ
+236 LATLLRQ

-260 GRSAE
+260 GRSAL
-265 AVKAAMAEANCP
+265 AVKAAMAETNSP
-277 LDSPGLRTTCL
+277 LDSAGLRITCL

-327 IYPQQDDVHLL
+327 IYPQQDGAHLP
-338 KLTAFLEQNQ
+338 KLAAFLQQNQ

-360 NDSSQKLPEVDA
+360 NDSSQPLPEVDA
-372 GALADWQDQTRA
+372 GALADWQAQTRA
-384 ARARLLAQDALSDS
+384 ARARLLSQDALGDS

>member
-1 MLWARRVRSGALVGD
+1 VGD
-16 VRIVDNPAMNS
+16 VRIVDNPVMNR

-57 GQTVRL
+57 GQAVRL
-63 WVDDASALRWMAP
+63 WVDDASALSWMAP

-86 WRQAEDADALAALLQ
+86 WRQAADANALAALLQ

-111 FGCDIPPQF
+111 FGCEIPPEF
-120 LSAWLAAPLPG
+120 LSAWLAVPLPG
-131 QTSPVSGRCWLNL
+131 HTSPVAGRCWLNL

-166 PAAGCSKWFFY
+166 PAAGCRKWFFY
-177 PGFTPQTGGLMR
+177 PGFTPQTGGLLR
-189 EPDLIE
+189 EAGLIE
-195 RMTAFEANEAGSWLQ
+195 RMTAFEAKESGSWLQ
-210 SLGLQV
+210 SLDLQV
-216 GAPGSVSPLRV
+216 AAPGSASPLRV
-227 SMLCYEPPA
+227 SMLCYEPAA
-236 LGALLRQ
+236 LAALLRQ

-260 GRSAE
+260 GRSAQ
-265 AVKAAMAEANCP
+265 AVKAAMAQANCP
-277 LDSPGLRTTCL
+277 PGSAGLRISCL

-327 IYPQQDDVHLL
+327 IYPQQDAAHLP
-338 KLTAFLEQNQ
+338 KLAAFLQQNQ
-348 LTGAAQNFHAAW
+348 LTGTAQKFHGAW
-360 NDSSQKLPEVDA
+360 NDSSQPLPEVDA
-372 GALADWQDQTRA
+372 GALADWQAQTRA
-384 ARARLLAQDALSDS
+384 ARARLLSQDALGDS

>member
-1 MLWARRVRSGALVGD
+1 
-16 VRIVDNPAMNS
+16 
-27 RRQWDIFC
+27 
-35 KVIDNFGDI
+35 
-44 GVSWRLSA
+44 
-52 DLAAR
+52 
-57 GQTVRL
+57 
-63 WVDDASALRWMAP
+63 
-76 LGAPGVTVLP
+76 
-86 WRQAEDADALAALLQ
+86 LLQ
-101 ANPGEVLVEA
+101 DSPGEVLVEA
-111 FGCDIPPQF
+111 FGCEIPPEF

-131 QTSPVSGRCWLNL
+131 HTSPVAGRCWLNL

-151 YVARSHALPSPVQHG
+151 YVARSHALPSLVQHG
-166 PAAGCSKWFFY
+166 PAAGCGKWFFY
-177 PGFTPQTGGLMR
+177 PGFTPQTGGLLR

-216 GAPGSVSPLRV
+216 GAPDSASPLRV

-236 LGALLRQ
+236 LAGLLRQ

-297 KLLWACDM
+297 KLLWACDI

-338 KLTAFLEQNQ
+338 KLTAFLQQNQ

-372 GALADWQDQTRA
+372 GALADWQVQTRA

>member
-1 MLWARRVRSGALVGD
+1 M
-16 VRIVDNPAMNS
+16 
-27 RRQWDIFC
+27 QWDIFC

-57 GQTVRL
+57 GQAVRL
-63 WVDDASALRWMAP
+63 WVNDASALSWMAP
-76 LGAPGVTVLP
+76 LGAPSVTVLP
-86 WRQAEDADALAALLQ
+86 WGQAADAAALAALLP

-111 FGCDIPPQF
+111 FGCEIPAEF
-120 LSAWLAAPLPG
+120 LSAWLAAPLPD
-131 QTSPVSGRCWLNL
+131 QSSPVAGRCWLNL

-166 PAAGCSKWFFY
+166 PAAGCRKWFFY
-177 PGFTPQTGGLMR
+177 PGFTPQTGGLLR
-189 EPDLIE
+189 EAGLIE
-195 RMTAFEANEAGSWLQ
+195 RMTAFEAKESESWLH
-210 SLGLQV
+210 SLGLP
-216 GAPGSVSPLRV
+216 GAAPASASPLRV

-236 LGALLRQ
+236 LAALLSQ
-243 WSARGLAG
+243 WTARGLAG

-260 GRSAE
+260 GRSAQ
-265 AVKAAMAEANCP
+265 AVKAAMAQVNCP
-277 LDSPGLRTTCL
+277 PGSAGLRITCL
-288 PWLSQQDYD
+288 PWLSQLDYD
-297 KLLWACDM
+297 KLLWSCDM

-327 IYPQQDDVHLL
+327 IYPQQDAAHLP
-338 KLTAFLEQNQ
+338 KLAAFLEQNQ

-360 NDSSQKLPEVDA
+360 NNSSQPLPEVDA
-372 GALADWQDQTRA
+372 GALADWQCQTRA
-384 ARARLLAQDALSDS
+384 ARARLLAQDALGDS

>member
-1 MLWARRVRSGALVGD
+1 
-16 VRIVDNPAMNS
+16 MNR

-57 GQTVRL
+57 GQAVRL
-63 WVDDASALRWMAP
+63 WVDDASALSWMAP
-76 LGAPGVTVLP
+76 LGAPGVAVLP
-86 WRQAEDADALAALLQ
+86 WRQATDAGALAALQL

-111 FGCDIPPQF
+111 FGCEIPPEF

-131 QTSPVSGRCWLNL
+131 HSSPLAGRCWLNL
-144 EYLSAEA
+144 EYLSAETYA
-151 YVARSHALPSPVQHG
+151 ARCHALPSPVQHG

-177 PGFTPQTGGLMR
+177 PGFTPLTGGLLS
-189 EPDLIE
+189 EPGLIE
-195 RMTAFEANEAGSWLQ
+195 RMTAFETKESESWLH
-210 SLGLQV
+210 SLGLPS
-216 GAPGSVSPLRV
+216 ATPASASPLRV

-236 LGALLRQ
+236 LAALLRE
-243 WSARGLAG
+243 WSVYGLAG
-251 RPVELLVTP
+251 RSVELLVTP
-260 GRSAE
+260 GRSAL

-277 LDSPGLRTTCL
+277 PGSPGLRLTCL

-327 IYPQQDDVHLL
+327 IYPQQDAAHLP
-338 KLTAFLEQNQ
+338 KLAAFLQQNQ
-348 LTGAAQNFHAAW
+348 LTGAAQSFHAAW
-360 NDSSQKLPEVDA
+360 NESKQPLPALDA
-372 GALADWQDQTRA
+372 SALADWLAQTRA
-384 ARARLLAQDALSDS
+384 ARARLLAQDTLSDR

>member
-1 MLWARRVRSGALVGD
+1 MNRRL
-16 VRIVDNPAMNS
+16 
-27 RRQWDIFC
+27 QWDIFC
-35 KVIDNFGDI
+35 KVIDNFGDL

-57 GQTVRL
+57 GQAVRL
-63 WVDDASALRWMAP
+63 WVDDASALSWMAP

-86 WRQAEDADALAALLQ
+86 WGQAADAAALAALLP
-101 ANPGEVLVEA
+101 ANPGKVLVEA
-111 FGCDIPPQF
+111 FGCEIPPEF

-131 QTSPVSGRCWLNL
+131 HSSPVAGRCWLNL

-151 YVARSHALPSPVQHG
+151 YVARCHALPSPVQHG

-177 PGFTPQTGGLMR
+177 PGFTPQTGGLLR
-189 EPDLIE
+189 EAGLIE
-195 RMTAFEANEAGSWLQ
+195 RMTAFEAKDAGRWLQ
-210 SLGLQV
+210 NLGLQV
-216 GAPGSVSPLRV
+216 AAPAKASPLRV
-227 SMLCYEPPA
+227 SMLCYEPQA
-236 LGALLRQ
+236 LAALLRQ

-260 GRSAE
+260 GRSAQ

-277 LDSPGLRTTCL
+277 RGSVGLRITCL

-327 IYPQQDDVHLL
+327 IYPQQDAAHLP
-338 KLTAFLEQNQ
+338 KLAAFLQQNQ
-348 LTGAAQNFHAAW
+348 LTGAAQSFHAAW
-360 NDSSQKLPEVDA
+360 NNSSQPLPEVDA
-372 GALADWQDQTRA
+372 GALADWQCQTRA
-384 ARARLLAQDALSDS
+384 ARARLLAQDALGDS

>member
-1 MLWARRVRSGALVGD
+1 MNRRL
-16 VRIVDNPAMNS
+16 
-27 RRQWDIFC
+27 QWDIFC
-35 KVIDNFGDI
+35 KVIDNFGDL

-57 GQTVRL
+57 GQAVRL
-63 WVDDASALRWMAP
+63 WVDDASALSWMAP

-86 WRQAEDADALAALLQ
+86 WGQAADAAALAALLP

-111 FGCDIPPQF
+111 FGCEIPPEF

-131 QTSPVSGRCWLNL
+131 HSSPVAGRCWLNL
-144 EYLSAEA
+144 EYLSAET
-151 YVARSHALPSPVQHG
+151 YVARCHALPSPVQHG

-177 PGFTPQTGGLMR
+177 PGFTPQTGGLLR
-189 EPDLIE
+189 EPGLIE
-195 RMTAFEANEAGSWLQ
+195 RMTAFETKEAGSWLH
-210 SLGLQV
+210 SLGLPV
-216 GAPGSVSPLRV
+216 AAPASASPLRV
-227 SMLCYEPPA
+227 SMLCYEPVA
-236 LGALLRQ
+236 LAALLSQ
-243 WSARGLAG
+243 WSAHGLAG

-260 GRSAE
+260 GRSAL

-277 LDSPGLRTTCL
+277 PGSAGLRLTCL

-327 IYPQQDDVHLL
+327 IYPQQDAAHLP
-338 KLTAFLEQNQ
+338 KLAAFLQQNQ
-348 LTGAAQNFHAAW
+348 LTGAAQSFHAAW
-360 NDSSQKLPEVDA
+360 NESKQPLPALDA
-372 GALADWQDQTRA
+372 GALADWLAQTRA
-384 ARARLLAQDALSDS
+384 ARARLLAQDTLSEG

>member
-1 MLWARRVRSGALVGD
+1 
-16 VRIVDNPAMNS
+16 MNR

-57 GQTVRL
+57 GQAVRL
-63 WVDDASALRWMAP
+63 WVDDASALSWMAP

-86 WRQAEDADALAALLQ
+86 WRQATDAGALAALLP

-111 FGCDIPPQF
+111 FGCEIPPEF

-131 QTSPVSGRCWLNL
+131 HSSPLAGRCWLNL
-144 EYLSAEA
+144 EYLSAET
-151 YVARSHALPSPVQHG
+151 YVARCHALPSPVQHG
-166 PAAGCSKWFFY
+166 PAAGFSKWFFY
-177 PGFTPQTGGLMR
+177 PGFTPHTGGLLR
-189 EPDLIE
+189 EPGLIE
-195 RMTAFEANEAGSWLQ
+195 RMTAFETKESESWLH
-210 SLGLQV
+210 SLGLPS
-216 GAPGSVSPLRV
+216 AKPASASPLRV

-236 LGALLRQ
+236 LAALLRQ
-243 WSARGLAG
+243 WSVHGLAG
-251 RPVELLVTP
+251 RSVELLVTP
-260 GRSAE
+260 GRSAL
-265 AVKAAMAEANCP
+265 AVKAAMAEINCP
-277 LDSPGLRTTCL
+277 PGSPGLRLTCL

-305 NFVRGEDSVLR
+305 NFVRGEDSLLR

-327 IYPQQDDVHLL
+327 IYPQQDAAHLP
-338 KLTAFLEQNQ
+338 KLAVFLQQNQ
-348 LTGAAQNFHAAW
+348 LAGAAQSFHAAW
-360 NDSSQKLPEVDA
+360 NESKQPLPALDA
-372 GALADWQDQTRA
+372 GALVDWQAQTRA
-384 ARARLLAQDALSDS
+384 ARARLLAQDTLGDS